1 MRQACVWIDTIFSHL
16 DIYKKFL
23 YYVLIIFTFWTYA
36 IFPLINV
43 LAFILHWIYASN
55 FYNLIQLN
63 VYFKNIFLHIFLIC
77 PIFLFFVDITLF
89 LFAYVHLLRDASI
102 RCAGCLM
109 QNRHER
115 YEARHSLRGLSHTKF
130 TWRLRDAS
138 IRKQSFLMRGLSPHK
153 RKESQPGF
161 RKRNL
166 TGILFFYASR
176 SFHVN
181 F

>member
-1 MRQACVWIDTIFSHL
+1 MIQGAKGIIDACSPQFPLKTITSL
-16 DIYKKFL
+16 DIYHFFL
-23 YYVLIIFTFWTYA
+23 NKVHSFSLNWT
-36 IFPLINV
+36 
-43 LAFILHWIYASN
+43 YASN

-115 YEARHSLRGLSHTKF
+115 YEARHSLRGLSHTKL
-130 TWRLRDAS
+130 TRKIRDAS
-138 IRKQSFLMRGLSPHK
+138 FAARAVAP
-153 RKESQPGF
+153 
-161 RKRNL
+161 
-166 TGILFFYASR
+166 
-176 SFHVN
+176 
-181 F
+181 